1 MEGTPTAVVPATPVT
16 ITAAAR
22 RPPDVNQLAVRQQ
35 LDVKEI
41 HGRVLEKFDTVR
53 DKELKPKH
61 AALFFENI
69 VKAPNTAQQLT
80 PKNY

>member
-35 LDVKEI
+35 LDVKA
-41 HGRVLEKFDTVR
+41 RQRPSVLRER
-53 DKELKPKH
+53 WSLR
-61 AALFFENI
+61 
-69 VKAPNTAQQLT
+69 
-80 PKNY
+80 